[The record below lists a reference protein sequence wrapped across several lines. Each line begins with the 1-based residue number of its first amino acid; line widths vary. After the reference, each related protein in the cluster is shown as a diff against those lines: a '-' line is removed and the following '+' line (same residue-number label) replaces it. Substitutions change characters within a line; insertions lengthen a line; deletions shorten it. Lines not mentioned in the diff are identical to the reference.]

1 MSYILGIDTGG
12 TYTDGV
18 LIDPASR
25 TVHGS
30 GKAFTTY
37 EDLSVG
43 IHACL
48 RTLPRERLEQAAMIC
63 LSTTLAT
70 NAVVEGRSG
79 RVGVFLLGRTLD
91 QPLPAAKCAFLQGEL
106 DIKGRQRLPLDLAQA
121 RRAAEEMRGQID
133 AAAVSGF
140 ASVRNPAHERAVR
153 DLIREILGV
162 PVVCAN
168 ELSRA
173 LGFYERTVTAALNAG
188 LIPRITELI
197 HAVKSIAAVY
207 GLGKVP
213 LMIVKGDGSLM
224 RSEYALER
232 PIETVLSGP
241 AASVV
246 GGRFLTGLQ
255 DALVV
260 DVGGTTT
267 DIASI
272 CGGKAALNPSGAV
285 VGGWRTQLRAVD
297 IHTYGLGGDSRIT
310 LDRMGKL
317 AVGPRRVLPLCVA
330 GTRSPGLAEELR
342 RYRSH
347 TRRELAREQYA
358 ECYHVLR
365 PGPFP
370 DCSKMEMEI
379 LRLLGDSVHSLFWL
393 EEQGGIDAETVDLE
407 HLIQLGALQCC
418 GLTPTDLLHVSGTLA
433 QWDAETSK
441 AGAEILALRQGKP
454 LPDFLED
461 ARRQVEASLQTACLH
476 ALLDGN
482 AEQPEAVARFLTAG
496 SPHGA
501 LRVAAEV
508 SQPVIALGAPVAA
521 WMPQVCQALHAEL
534 VIPSHAEVANAVGA
548 AVGNVS
554 VEASAL
560 IRPDQYHKM
569 LVVHGP
575 WGTGT
580 VSGLEQA
587 EQDTAA
593 RLEAYAAEQA
603 RKAGGGN
610 IETTRRIQRV
620 SASRMGTEEK
630 VFIET
635 RISAVAVGS
644 PAWEERSG

>member
-18 LIDPASR
+18 LIDPAAR

-37 EDLSVG
+37 EDLSIG

-91 QPLPAAKCAFLQGEL
+91 RPLPAAKCAFLQGEL
-106 DIKGRQRLPLDLAQA
+106 DIKGRQRLPLDLAQV

-140 ASVRNPAHERAVR
+140 ASVRNPVHERTVR

-197 HAVKSIAAVY
+197 QAVKAIAAVY
-207 GLGKVP
+207 GLGEVP

-224 RSEYALER
+224 QSEYALER

-297 IHTYGLGGDSRIT
+297 IHTYGLGGDSRIS
-310 LDRMGKL
+310 LDRMGQL

-358 ECYHVLR
+358 ECYRVLR

-370 DCSKMEMEI
+370 DCTETEAEI

-393 EEQGGIDAETVDLE
+393 EEQGGIDAETVNLE
-407 HLIQLGALQCC
+407 HLIQLGALQRC
-418 GLTPTDLLHVSGTLA
+418 GLTPTDLLHASDALA
-433 QWDAETSK
+433 QWDAEASK
-441 AGAEILALRQGKP
+441 AGAEILALRQGKT

-496 SPHGA
+496 SPYGA

-508 SQPVIALGAPVAA
+508 AQPVIALGAPVAA

-548 AVGNVS
+548 AVGSVS
-554 VEASAL
+554 MEASAL

-569 LVVHGP
+569 LMVHAP
-575 WGTGT
+575 WGTET
-580 VSGLEQA
+580 VPDLEQA

-593 RLEAYAAEQA
+593 RLEEYAAEQA

-610 IETTRRIQRV
+610 IETTHRIQRV
-620 SASRMGTEEK
+620 STNQMGTEEK

-644 PAWEERSG
+644 PVWEERPG